1 MVYNPFLHRY
11 FLTIEGLAHYGI
23 DAERKYISDNKNKI
37 NELIEK
43 TSKKV
48 YDHIRYSKVLS
59 NKVFMLHFFIDCLKS

>member
-23 DAERKYISDNKNKI
+23 DAERKYIIDNKNKI

-48 YDHIRYSKVLS
+48 YDYIRYSKVLS
-59 NKVFMLHFFIDCLKS
+59 NKVLCCFFLLIA

>member
-11 FLTIEGLAHYGI
+11 FLTIEGLAHY

-48 YDHIRYSKVLS
+48 YDYIRYSKVLS